1 MNTSVEVSYYPL
13 LVEYIPP
20 IREFIKRMNT
30 YENLICKTAGMSTRI
45 FGDYDDV
52 MAALTQEIK
61 ASFELPHS
69 VFVLKIINADLDT
82 VEE

>member
-20 IREFIKRMNT
+20 IREFIQRMNT
-30 YENLICKTAGMSTRI
+30 YESLICKTTGMSTRI